1 MENSI
6 SAPAASEQLAKAPER
21 KMNHS
26 ERFAAK
32 VMSLFGQDVGPIE
45 TNEYMRSLIQGYF
58 IAIDR
63 ALKLAEDARLRKKR
77 NQDPTPVTWENVN
90 LNDLALDVMHYAKI
104 GLDMQMDNQLWPIPF
119 KNNKTGLYDVNL
131 MQGYGGI
138 QYIAQKYALTPPI
151 SVNIEIV
158 YSSDV
163 FVAIK
168 KSKDNPMDAYTFDI
182 TQPFDRGE
190 VIGGFGY
197 IEYEDPRKNELI
209 TMTRAQIEKRKPEYA
224 APEFWGGEKDKWENG
239 QKVGKERV
247 EGWFDEMCYKTL
259 VREVYSSKHIPRDPQ
274 KIDENYRYLKRRDA
288 EAIEA
293 ASKAQYVYGDAEVID
308 LPGLETPKN
317 ALPDGIDRETGEIIG
332 AEKVPV
338 EAKAA
343 ASQAPM
349 QTGMDF

>member
-1 MENSI
+1 MESNEKT
-6 SAPAASEQLAKAPER
+6 AAASEQLVKAPER
-21 KMNHS
+21 KMNQS

-32 VMSLFGQDVGPIE
+32 VFSLYGQDIGTIE

-58 IAIDR
+58 ISIDR
-63 ALKLAEDARLRKKR
+63 ALKIAEDARQRKKR

-138 QYIAQKYALTPPI
+138 QYIAEKYALTPPT
-151 SVNIEIV
+151 SVTIEIV

-190 VIGGFGY
+190 VVGGFGY
-197 IEYEDPRKNELI
+197 IEYPDPKKNELI

-224 APEFWGGEKDKWENG
+224 SPEFWGGEKDKWENG
-239 QKVGKERV
+239 QKVGKEHV

-259 VREVYSSKHIPRDPQ
+259 VREVYSSKHILRDPQ

-293 ASKAQYVYGDAEVID
+293 ASKAQYVYGEAEVID
-308 LPGLETPKN
+308 LPGIDAPKN
-317 ALPDGIDRETGEIIG
+317 DISGTIDHETGEIISADRTS
-332 AEKVPV
+332 AESKSAP
-338 EAKAA
+338 A
-343 ASQAPM
+343 QAPV